1 MDNSILRYF
10 GGMVYKALA
19 AYDESMGKLCEIRLR
34 AGKAVG
40 ITTEKGYCFLNA
52 NGLALTMKSPSPQQV
67 LTVTADDI
75 RRTFEALCRFSVHSC
90 QGQISR
96 GFITVAGG
104 HRAGICG
111 TAVYSPDGRVENLKY
126 ISGINF
132 RIAREI
138 KGAADRLSDCVKRPT
153 GAVSYTH
160 LTLPTT

>member
-52 NGLALTMKSPSPQQV
+52 NGLALAMKSPSPQQV

-111 TAVYSPDGRVENLKY
+111 TAVYSPDGR
-126 ISGINF
+126 
-132 RIAREI
+132 
-138 KGAADRLSDCVKRPT
+138 
-153 GAVSYTH
+153 
-160 LTLPTT
+160 